1 MPEKHR
7 ILVINPGSTST
18 KIALFEDRNPAQSVT
33 ERYGAD
39 QLKAF
44 SGIAGQK
51 IFRQKVVDEFV
62 RKNGLRDRGF
72 SAVVGRGGLLKPV
85 SGGTYRVNERMLN
98 DLENAVYGEHASNLG
113 AILAAQTAG
122 QFRCPALIVDPVVV
136 DEMIPTARY
145 SGLPSIQR
153 KSIFHALNQKAVA
166 RKTAEL
172 LNKPYHACRLIVA
185 HLGGGISVGAHD
197 RGRVIDVNNAL
208 DGDGPFTPERAGGLP
223 AGDLIGL
230 CYAGKL
236 DEKTLRNSLVGNG
249 GLKAYL
255 GTHDIELIRSGKVS
269 SGYDAAEV
277 LDAMMYQ
284 VAKEIG
290 ALAAVLQGQV
300 DAVVLTGGMAYVD
313 ELVEKVRSRCAWIA
327 PVKVFPGEME
337 MEALAMGAYRVLT
350 GEEEALTYK

>member
-1 MPEKHR
+1 MPETHR

-18 KIALFEDRNPAQSVT
+18 KIALFENRNPVQSVT
-33 ERYGAD
+33 ERYDTD

-44 SGIAGQK
+44 SSVAEQK
-51 IFRQKVVDEFV
+51 TFRQQAVDQFIE
-62 RKNGLRDRGF
+62 KNGPGAQGL

-85 SGGTYRVNERMLN
+85 SGGTYRVNEIMLN
-98 DLENAVYGEHASNLG
+98 DLERASYGEHASNLG

-122 QFRCPALIVDPVVV
+122 HFQCPAMIVDPVVV
-136 DEMIPTARY
+136 DEMTSTARY

-172 LNKPYHACRLIVA
+172 LNKPYQACRLIVA

-230 CYAGKL
+230 CYAGRQ

-249 GLKAYL
+249 GLNAYL
-255 GTHDIELIRSGKVS
+255 GTHDIELILRGEVA
-269 SGYDAAEV
+269 SGYNAAEV

-290 ALAAVLQGQV
+290 ALATVLQGQV
-300 DAVVLTGGMAYVD
+300 DAIVLTGGMAYVD
-313 ELVEKVRSRCAWIA
+313 ELVEKIRVRCAWIA

-350 GEEEALTYK
+350 GEEEALEYA